1 MVRRRLLV
9 RFYEAYGWGAAGAV
23 VETGA
28 AARADV
34 GDVLAEAEAL
44 LAVRAVTLARLVG
57 EPVGHRPG
65 RSPGAG
71 AGAAFRVVR
80 AHCGLGGGGGDGG

>member
-1 MVRRRLLV
+1 LVRLRLLV
-9 RFYEAYGWGAAGAV
+9 CLHESYRWGAAGAV
-23 VETGA
+23 VEPGA

-34 GDVLAEAEAL
+34 GDVLAEAGAL
-44 LAVRAVTLARLVG
+44 LAVRAAAFSWRVG

-65 RSPGAG
+65 RSPRAR
-71 AGAAFRVVR
+71 AGAALGVVR